1 MRKIYFL
8 LFSLSLAFSLQARE
22 RTAGEM
28 KQIALSQLGLSAATR
43 SQSADEVKQMYAADM
58 LTIYGNDKA
67 FVVVSKDTQF
77 TPVLGYSDAPFDAEH
92 LPTDFCWWMAQ
103 ISASMR
109 RGYQSDYVP
118 STRATGDGTYLVK
131 ALWGQESPY
140 SDACPA
146 VTGCVATAMAQIM
159 YYYGYPAIGTG
170 TNCTYTYEGTT
181 ETRSFNTTYEWD
193 KMVDDYYN
201 STVFLS
207 KARKQAVANLMFD
220 AGTAVHMQYSNSGS
234 GAYTYDAATAF
245 VKNFSYDSLS
255 VNMLN
260 RFLYSDTEWMDI
272 ISKEITSGRPILYT
286 GADSVAGGHAFI
298 FDGLDGNGR
307 VHINWGWNG
316 SANGFYSIADLSP
329 GDTILASNLKY
340 HFNVGQQMVIG
351 LKNHAEADAED
362 SYHSQWCSDSTI
374 VYSSAAKDSL
384 TLELANLY
392 NMDYQTFSGKIL
404 LLLINQTSNDTTA
417 VDLLDVNDHT
427 TGTVGYGYGM
437 SLRGKDGKV
446 KLQKFSLKDDLG
458 LKAGTY
464 KVCLASQSD
473 KQTVPTLF
481 RVSGGESSAVFAY
494 GADGTVTFNPTTG
507 ISSVRV
513 NKPQPSDGTVRV
525 YDASGRLV
533 LTTTVSA
540 YRSDDIPGHGLFI
553 IRQGEKTQKVVK

>member
-8 LFSLSLAFSLQARE
+8 LFSLSLVLSLQARE

-28 KQIALSQLGLSAATR
+28 KQIALSQLGLSTATR

-140 SDACPA
+140 SDVCPA

-170 TNCTYTYEGTT
+170 TNCTYTVNGAKK
-181 ETRSFNTTYEWD
+181 TRSFNTIYEWD

-234 GAYTYDAATAF
+234 GAYTNDAATAF

-272 ISKEITSGRPILYT
+272 ISKEINSGRPILYT

-298 FDGLDGNGR
+298 FDGLDANGR

-316 SANGFYSIADLSP
+316 SANGFYNIADLSP
-329 GDTILASNLKY
+329 GDTILASNLRY
-340 HFNVGQQMVIG
+340 HFNVGQQMIIG
-351 LKNHAEADAED
+351 LKNHANADAED

-374 VYSSAAKDSL
+374 VYSSDIKDSL

-404 LLLINQTSNDTTA
+404 LIFINQSTNDTTA
-417 VDLLDVNDHT
+417 VDLLDVNDST
-427 TGTVGYGYGM
+427 TGKYNFGYGM
-437 SLRGKDGKV
+437 SLRGDDGKV
-446 KLQKFSLKDDLG
+446 ELQKISLKDDIG

-464 KVCLASQSD
+464 KVCLASQAD
-473 KQTVPTLF
+473 KQSVPTLF
-481 RVSGGESSAVFAY
+481 RVSGGESSAVFSY
-494 GADGTVTFNPTTG
+494 SADGLITFNPTTG
-507 ISSVRV
+507 LSSVRL
-513 NKPQPSDGTVRV
+513 NQSSADGKVRA
-525 YDASGRLV
+525 YDTSGRLV
-533 LTTTVSA
+533 LETSASA
-540 YRSDDIPGHGLFI
+540 YRPEDLPGHGLFI
-553 IRQGEKTQKVVK
+553 VRKGDQTQKVVK